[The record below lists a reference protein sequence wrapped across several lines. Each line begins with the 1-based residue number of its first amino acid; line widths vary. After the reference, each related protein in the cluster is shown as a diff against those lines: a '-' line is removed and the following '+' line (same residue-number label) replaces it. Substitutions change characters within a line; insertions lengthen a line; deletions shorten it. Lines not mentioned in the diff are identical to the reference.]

1 MQSAFQQGETGLRCK
16 MLFTKSTS
24 ATAVWRERFW
34 EGGGDILPSKQ
45 RISEDKPLPRKE
57 KQKTEMLKMTSQ
69 EKMREKKDI

>member
-1 MQSAFQQGETGLRCK
+1 MGR
-16 MLFTKSTS
+16 
-24 ATAVWRERFW
+24 
-34 EGGGDILPSKQ
+34 GGGDILPSKQ